1 MLAAWAELRSN
12 RPEPARRLAADEV
25 ARAARTGE
33 RIAEAD
39 ARTVLAL
46 ALHRLGDAD
55 AAREA
60 LTRADD
66 LARALP
72 YPAGAV
78 HAAEVRALMET
89 EPDAH

>member
-1 MLAAWAELRSN
+1 AG
-12 RPEPARRLAADEV
+12 DEV

-33 RIAEAD
+33 RLAEAD

-46 ALHRLGDAD
+46 ALHRLGDGE

-66 LARALP
+66 LVRALP
-72 YPAGAV
+72 YPAGAA

-89 EPDAH
+89 EPDAR